1 MSDRLRLYLQKQIVK
16 KVQAHGLVVWDD
28 PEGQYLAVAESV
40 CPGDT
45 GFARWDGSWYELRRR
60 VESALAAD
68 KALPFIIYVPAQP
81 PPDDPLEEI
90 RAASHRF
97 RLKLPTLIS
106 QAMNGQLTEERIE
119 EIGRQA
125 RNLGEAE
132 AALAGG
138 DAEDVR
144 LINVLGSADTTHM
157 VLAVMCGERDD
168 EIERDDAWS
177 IVCELFERAIGG
189 SFEGDG
195 GGLRRAA
202 MQQLI
207 LTEIAETLREIP
219 KVLETAWSPPSS
231 EQAKRVLA
239 ILDAW
244 RRDERRRHSYA
255 KAATDVEHE
264 LDLANEL
271 SWHAGF
277 VSSDSVPAVEAV
289 ALGEA
294 VRLLATGDF
303 KGARQLAA
311 VRLGTSMWV
320 RTPLE
325 HPLEGAEVWGPRWR
339 VVEAVADLH
348 VAVLEIKPQNG
359 SVAQQLRAYAESGW
373 RVDRAHRRMELAL
386 TELHTAG
393 DLEGPIGEARA
404 VYESWLDELLSR
416 FTTTVASEGLDV
428 KGVMRQV
435 EAHSRLVSKGG
446 GLTAYMWVDALRFEI
461 GNELAEA
468 LQKVCAKAE
477 ISYAVASVPTITP
490 VGMASLCPGADV
502 GLGIELDARRR
513 MVVKV
518 GDKEIKAVDDRKNLL
533 RAAHGELVD
542 FPLSDVVGR
551 GEKELG
557 KMISGAAL
565 VLVRSQEMDVAGESG
580 MLALTWTG
588 LDEIKDQ
595 IVHAVARLGQAGVSR
610 FVIAADHGFVVLSR
624 ALRTDRVVEAP
635 VGGTGDLH
643 RRSWVG
649 RGAATTPSTL
659 RLALGEAGVKS
670 DLDLI
675 VPRTLAV
682 FAKPGTRQ
690 FFHGGLSPQELLVP
704 VIVAATEPSVAPKGR
719 RVTVTVA
726 GNRLTTGAFSVTIS
740 FDPDLFTSELEVRAV
755 ARRRADKSKV
765 ARAVS
770 GEGFDTAAGI
780 VGLSADRYNVL
791 TFQLTANLSR
801 GEEVEI
807 AVLDARTDREL
818 GSTTVAA
825 STAISVE
832 EDLV

>member
-1 MSDRLRLYLQKQIVK
+1 MSDRLRLHLQEQIAK

-28 PEGQYLAVAESV
+28 PEAQYLTIAESV
-40 CPGDT
+40 CPADT
-45 GFARWDGSWYELRRR
+45 GFARWDGSWYDLRRHA
-60 VESALAAD
+60 ESALAAD
-68 KALPFIIYVPAQP
+68 KALPFIVYVPTQP

-106 QAMNGQLTEERIE
+106 QAMNGQLTEDRIE

-144 LINVLGSADTTHM
+144 LINVLASADTTHM
-157 VLAVMCGERDD
+157 VLAVMCGERDE
-168 EIERDDAWS
+168 EIGRDDAWS
-177 IVCELFERAIGG
+177 IVSELFERAIGG
-189 SFEGDG
+189 SFEADGDK
-195 GGLRRAA
+195 LRRAA

-207 LTEIAETLREIP
+207 LTEIAETLGDIP
-219 KVLETAWSPPSS
+219 KVLESAWSPPAS
-231 EQAKRVLA
+231 EQVKRILA
-239 ILDAW
+239 ILDTW
-244 RRDERRRHSYA
+244 RRDERRRNSYA
-255 KAATDVEHE
+255 KAATVVEGD
-264 LDLANEL
+264 LDLANVL

-277 VSSDSVPAVEAV
+277 ASTDSVPAVEAV

-294 VRLLATGDF
+294 VRLLARRDF
-303 KGARQLAA
+303 NGAQQLAA
-311 VRLGTSMWV
+311 ARLAASIWV

-325 HPLEGAEVWGPRWR
+325 HPLQGAEVWGPRWR
-339 VVEAVADLH
+339 VVESVADLH
-348 VAVLEIKPQNG
+348 VAMLQNKPQDG
-359 SVAQQLRAYAESGW
+359 SVARQLRSYAESGW

-393 DLEGPIGEARA
+393 ELEGPIGEARA
-404 VYESWLDELLSR
+404 VYESWLDELLGR

-435 EAHSRLVSKGG
+435 EIHPRLVSKSN

-461 GNELAEA
+461 GNELADA
-468 LQKVCAKAE
+468 LQRVCAKVE
-477 ISYAVASVPTITP
+477 ISHTVASIPTITP
-490 VGMASLCPGADV
+490 IGMASLCPGADV

-513 MVVKV
+513 MIVKV
-518 GDKEIKAVDDRKNLL
+518 GDKEIKSVDDRRNLL

-542 FPLSDVVGR
+542 LLLSDVVGR

-635 VGGTGDLH
+635 AGGTGDLH

-659 RLALGEAGVKS
+659 RLALGEAGVTS

-690 FFHGGLSPQELLVP
+690 FFHGGLSPQELVVP
-704 VIVAATEPSVAPKGR
+704 VIVAETERSVAPKGR
-719 RVTVTVA
+719 RVTVAVA
-726 GNRLTTGAFSVTIS
+726 GSRLTTGAFSVTIS
-740 FDPDLFTSELEVRAV
+740 FEPDLFTSELEVRVV
-755 ARRRADKSKV
+755 ARRLSDKSKV
-765 ARAVS
+765 ARLVA
-770 GEGFDTAAGI
+770 GEGYDVAAGTAR
-780 VGLSADRYNVL
+780 LSADQHNVL

-801 GEEVEI
+801 GEEVEV

-825 STAISVE
+825 STAIDVE